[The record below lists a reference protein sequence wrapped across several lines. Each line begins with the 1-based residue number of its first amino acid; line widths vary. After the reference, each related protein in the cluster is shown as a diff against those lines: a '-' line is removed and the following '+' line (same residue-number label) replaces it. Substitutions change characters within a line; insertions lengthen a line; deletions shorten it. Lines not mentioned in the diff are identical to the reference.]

1 LFVSLYAHL
10 AEGPKWYKDKSM
22 LKNCDAFYK
31 VVFFIDDFIGGGIC
45 IGASWYLHVDM
56 QLYCTAMILLMLY
69 KYSRFASKLTLWLVS
84 SGFFIKSLVY
94 SYMHETKIL
103 IDYNNSVKLCKLG
116 ERSISQA
123 LALGSNLL
131 FRLIYWNA
139 LPLISRIIKTNKK
152 TNC

>member
-103 IDYNNSVKLCKLG
+103 IDYNNSVSSVSWEKDQYLKPWLWVPTYYFG
-116 ERSISQA
+116 
-123 LALGSNLL
+123 L
-131 FRLIYWNA
+131 FIGMLYH
-139 LPLISRIIKTNKK
+139 
-152 TNC
+152 

>member
-1 LFVSLYAHL
+1 
-10 AEGPKWYKDKSM
+10 M

-103 IDYNNSVKLCKLG
+103 IDYNNSVSSVSWEKDQYLKPWLWVPTYYFG
-116 ERSISQA
+116 
-123 LALGSNLL
+123 L
-131 FRLIYWNA
+131 FIGMLYH
-139 LPLISRIIKTNKK
+139 
-152 TNC
+152 